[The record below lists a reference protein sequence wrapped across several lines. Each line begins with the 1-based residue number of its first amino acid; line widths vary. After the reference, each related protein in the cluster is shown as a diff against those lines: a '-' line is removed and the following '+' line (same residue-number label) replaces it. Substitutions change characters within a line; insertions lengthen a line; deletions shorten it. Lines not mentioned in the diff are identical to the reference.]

1 LTDRPTAQLAEANRV
16 YAKVFGRIVPF
27 LMLCYVVAYLDRVN
41 VGFAKLQMARDLGF
55 SDTVYGL
62 GAGLFF
68 IGYFLFEVPSNLILA
83 KVGARAWIARIMVTW
98 GVLSAA
104 FVFVNSAWA
113 FYVLRFLLGAAEA
126 GFYPGIIYYLTT
138 WFPARRRTRV
148 IAVFMAAIPVSGVL
162 GNPLSGWIMQS
173 LSGAAGLAGWRWM
186 FLIEAAP
193 AILVGLA
200 IFLFLADRPGTARWL
215 APAEAA
221 LIEDEVTA
229 EAAAKTD
236 GPDALADVLQ
246 DKRVWFYSLIYFTF
260 IAGQYGLTLWMP
272 TLVEA
277 SGVSGP
283 LRIGFVSAI
292 PYLFAVVM
300 MVAVGHSSDSRN
312 EWRWHIIV
320 PAICG
325 ALGFVVAATAKDTT
339 VAITFL
345 SLAAGG
351 VLTCAPLFWA
361 LPTSLLRGS
370 AAAAGLALINSVGN
384 LAGFA
389 SPYAIGALRDRTGDG
404 AAGMYALAAI
414 LLAGALCVF
423 AERGRP
429 PPG

>member
-229 EAAAKTD
+229 EAAAKRT
-236 GPDALADVLQ
+236 V
-246 DKRVWFYSLIYFTF
+246 
-260 IAGQYGLTLWMP
+260 LTL
-272 TLVEA
+272 
-277 SGVSGP
+277 
-283 LRIGFVSAI
+283 
-292 PYLFAVVM
+292 
-300 MVAVGHSSDSRN
+300 
-312 EWRWHIIV
+312 
-320 PAICG
+320 
-325 ALGFVVAATAKDTT
+325 
-339 VAITFL
+339 
-345 SLAAGG
+345 
-351 VLTCAPLFWA
+351 
-361 LPTSLLRGS
+361 
-370 AAAAGLALINSVGN
+370 
-384 LAGFA
+384 
-389 SPYAIGALRDRTGDG
+389 
-404 AAGMYALAAI
+404 
-414 LLAGALCVF
+414 
-423 AERGRP
+423 
-429 PPG
+429 